1 MRLSKTLRQVLGA
14 ALGAAIAG
22 VISITLALPAV
33 ERHERM
39 FDPPA
44 PEQIAP

>member
-1 MRLSKTLRQVLGA
+1 MRLSKTVRQVLGA

-39 FDPPA
+39 FGSAA
-44 PEQIAP
+44 PEQMAP